1 MMLRHGLAYLAARGL
16 PALLNFAAL
25 AIYTRLL
32 APEQF
37 GVYAMVVAALGIAHT
52 VFLSW
57 LDLGLLRFLATYEA
71 RRGTF
76 IGTILIAFSAMLA
89 LAGLA
94 SLPALWLIGDPLLG
108 RLLPLCF
115 LLFCVEGFAEL
126 HLRLANAQLAPAV
139 YGRMAITRALTA
151 LAVGGALVLAG
162 VGPEG
167 ILVGLAAGAVAAVVA
182 PTRRELGPLLA
193 DWRRSA
199 TPVFDP
205 AVLRHL
211 FLYGAPLVITL
222 GLDVVLA
229 GADRFLLASVIGADA
244 AGVYAVGYQLTAYTL
259 GTLLVIVNLAGYPLA
274 VKAFES
280 GGLAAAE
287 PHLRQNAL
295 LLWGLGLPAAGG
307 MALLA
312 PNITAVVTGSAF
324 AADAALVM
332 PVLVLAALL
341 QRSRTYYFDLAFQL
355 RAQVGWQALISAA
368 TVVLNIGLNL
378 LLIPHFGIL
387 GAAWATVA
395 ACGLGLA
402 LSIAFG
408 RRLLALP
415 LIWGEAG
422 RLCLATAAMLAAIWP
437 FRELTGLLVLPLQV
451 GLGILAYA
459 AALWLLDVGGLRAG
473 AGRLLQRQPLGHG

>member
-37 GVYAMVVAALGIAHT
+37 GIYAMVLAALGIAHT

-57 LDLGLLRFLATYEA
+57 LDLGLLRFFAAYEG

-76 IGTILIAFSAMLA
+76 LGTILIAFMAMLA

-94 SLPALWLIGDPLLG
+94 SLSTLWFTSDPLLA

-139 YGRMAITRALTA
+139 YGRMAITRALVA
-151 LAVGGALVLAG
+151 LAVGSALVLAG
-162 VGPEG
+162 AGALG
-167 ILVGLAAGAVAAVVA
+167 ILLGLAAGAVAAVVS
-182 PTRRELGPLLA
+182 PTRGVLGPLRA
-193 DWRRSA
+193 AWRES
-199 TPVFDP
+199 TGPVFDP

-229 GADRFLLASVIGADA
+229 GADRFLLAGMIDADA

-274 VKAFES
+274 VKAFET

-341 QRSRTYYFDLAFQL
+341 QRSRTYYFDFAFQL
-355 RAQVGWQALISAA
+355 RAKVGWQALISAT
-368 TVVLNIGLNL
+368 TVLLNIGLNL
-378 LLIPHFGIL
+378 LLIPRFGIL

-402 LSIAFG
+402 LSIVLG

-415 LIWGEAG
+415 VIWGEAA
-422 RLCLATAAMLAAIWP
+422 RLGLATAAMLAALWP
-437 FRELTGLLVLPLQV
+437 LRELA
-451 GLGILAYA
+451 GILALVLQIGLGVLAYA
-459 AALWLLDVGGLRAG
+459 SALWLLDVGGLRAG
-473 AGRLLQRQPLGHG
+473 AGRLLQRQMAGHG

>member
-37 GVYAMVVAALGIAHT
+37 GVYAMVIAALGIAHT
-52 VFLSW
+52 AFLSW
-57 LDLGLLRFLATYEA
+57 LDLGLLRFLSAYES

-76 IGTILIAFSAMLA
+76 LGTILTGFVAMLT

-94 SLPALWLIGDPLLG
+94 LLPVLWLNDDPLLG
-108 RLLPLCF
+108 RLLPLGF
-115 LLFCVEGFAEL
+115 LLFCAEGFAEL
-126 HLRLANAQLAPAV
+126 HLRLANAQLTPAV
-139 YGRMAITRALTA
+139 YGRMALTRALVA
-151 LAVGGALVLAG
+151 LAVGSILVLAG
-162 VGPEG
+162 AGAEG
-167 ILVGLAAGAVAAVVA
+167 ILLGLAAGAVAASIA
-182 PTRRELGPLLA
+182 PSRRELGPLWSA
-193 DWRRSA
+193 WRQGAS
-199 TPVFDP
+199 PFFDP

-211 FLYGAPLVITL
+211 FLYGAPLVLTL

-229 GADRFLLASVIGADA
+229 GADRFLLARAIGADA

-274 VKAFES
+274 VKAYET

-287 PHLRQNAL
+287 PHLRENAL
-295 LLWGLGLPAAGG
+295 LLWGLGLPAAAG

-312 PNITAVVTGSAF
+312 PNITAVVAGGAF
-324 AADAALVM
+324 APDAALIM
-332 PVLVLAALL
+332 PVLVLAVLL

-355 RAQVGWQALISAA
+355 RAKVGWQALISAL

-378 LLIPHFGIL
+378 LLIPRFGIL

-395 ACGLGLA
+395 ACALGLGL
-402 LSIAFG
+402 SIALG

-415 LIWGEAG
+415 LIWGEA
-422 RLCLATAAMLAAIWP
+422 LKVCLATGMMLAALWP
-437 FRELTGLLVLPLQV
+437 LRELAGILELVLQIC
-451 GLGILAYA
+451 LGGLAYA

-473 AGRLLQRQPLGHG
+473 AGRILARQPMGHT

>member
-37 GVYAMVVAALGIAHT
+37 GIYAMVLAGLGIAHT
-52 VFLSW
+52 AFLSW
-57 LDLGLLRFLATYEA
+57 LDLGLLRFLAAYEV

-76 IGTILIAFSAMLA
+76 LGTILIAFLAMLA

-94 SLPALWLIGDPLLG
+94 SLLALWLTSDPLLD
-108 RLLPLCF
+108 RLLPLGF

-126 HLRLANAQLAPAV
+126 HLRLANAQLTPAV
-139 YGRMAITRALTA
+139 YGRMAITRALVA
-151 LAVGGALVLAG
+151 LAVGSALVVAG
-162 VGPEG
+162 AGAEG
-167 ILVGLAAGAVAAVVA
+167 ILLGLAAGAVAAVVA
-182 PTRRELGPLLA
+182 PTRRELGSLWSA
-193 DWRRSA
+193 WRQVA

-211 FLYGAPLVITL
+211 FLYGAPLVVTL

-229 GADRFLLASVIGADA
+229 GADRFLLARVIGTDA

-274 VKAFES
+274 VKAFET

-287 PHLRQNAL
+287 PYLRQNAL
-295 LLWGLGLPAAGG
+295 LLWGIGLPAACG
-307 MALLA
+307 MGLLA

-341 QRSRTYYFDLAFQL
+341 QRCRTYYFDFAFQL
-355 RAQVGWQALISAA
+355 RAKVAWQALISAA
-368 TVVLNIGLNL
+368 TVILNIGLNL
-378 LLIPHFGIL
+378 LLIPRFGIL

-402 LSIAFG
+402 LSIVIG
-408 RRLLALP
+408 RRVLALP
-415 LIWGEAG
+415 LIWGEAL
-422 RLCLATAAMLAAIWP
+422 RVCLATTVMLAALWP
-437 FRELTGLLVLPLQV
+437 LRELSGLLALVLQIV
-451 GLGILAYA
+451 LGGLAYA

-473 AGRLLQRQPLGHG
+473 AGRLLARQPAGHT